1 MESNINP
8 FVKIK
13 IYVVND
19 KSELVMKGLNKIIVV
34 FNKLEITNFSQFVEK
49 LNEIYSD
56 YGVVE
61 KISDKDGFRIMNLNN
76 LIYGIICQI
85 MILLM

>member
-8 FVKIK
+8 FVKLK

-19 KSELVMKGLNKIIVV
+19 KSELVMKGMNKIIVV
-34 FNKLEITNFSQFVEK
+34 FNKLEITNYSQFVEK

>member
-34 FNKLEITNFSQFVEK
+34 FNKLEITNYSQFVEK